1 MTVQSVS
8 ILWSASV
15 ERFSVSRMRDF
26 LQWLPNLQYPCWIC
40 LHTRGS
46 ILKLV
51 SETKLTS
58 LKCELQLF
66 LTSFLVDVPTQSTG
80 LLKCTILH
88 STVLYYSDAVAIA
101 QCTPSHVLDND
112 FRLPII
118 LRPPQHFL
126 VQLPDAKKYSFQLL
140 YNVESTL
147 TWCNIPQLLCRTVLW
162 ATGNVQG

>member
-1 MTVQSVS
+1 MHTPHQIYSNLFLGSICTVKGGVFHMFLANSSDFFSLNSTKKKKIV
-8 ILWSASV
+8 LWSESV
-15 ERFSVSRMRDF
+15 KRFSVSRMRDF

-51 SETKLTS
+51 SETKLIF

-66 LTSFLVDVPTQSTG
+66 LTSFLVDVPTQLTG

-101 QCTPSHVLDND
+101 QCTPSHVLDTD
-112 FRLPII
+112 FLLPII
-118 LRPPQHFL
+118 LRPPQHF
-126 VQLPDAKKYSFQLL
+126 
-140 YNVESTL
+140 
-147 TWCNIPQLLCRTVLW
+147 
-162 ATGNVQG
+162 